1 MNFFKSENVLSGTDR
16 AAMAHLELV
25 YFDGESSVAIQ
36 AFSLIQASTMPV
48 VRLQIVPLKSYL
60 GS

>member
-1 MNFFKSENVLSGTDR
+1 
-16 AAMAHLELV
+16 MAHLELV

>member
-1 MNFFKSENVLSGTDR
+1 
-16 AAMAHLELV
+16 MAHLELV

-36 AFSLIQASTMPV
+36 AFPLIQVSIMHV
-48 VRLQIVPLKSYL
+48 VRLQIVAIKSYL